1 MNPNRNSSESRRK
14 GIPVYVLPE
23 TIDVLVHHFER
34 LDQYVA
40 HILLLELCYGK
51 MWESKM
57 ECESYMLNC
66 THGMP
71 RGVHMPQ
78 VAQCGHSLCVGMLH
92 LTSLPSFSLA
102 CSGVSSLVGTPSASA
117 CFT

>member
-1 MNPNRNSSESRRK
+1 
-14 GIPVYVLPE
+14 
-23 TIDVLVHHFER
+23 
-34 LDQYVA
+34 
-40 HILLLELCYGK
+40 
-51 MWESKM
+51 M

-78 VAQCGHSLCVGMLH
+78 VAQCGHSLYVSMLH
-92 LTSLPSFSLA
+92 LTSLPSFSPA

-117 CFT
+117 ALSNCRATTPQANGLSQGRNRFAAQCVVFGLGTMRLIVSPQLEDREAAWAPRWR